1 MSTFGLKTTAKERS
15 SPEKQAKCAF
25 GESSYRRY
33 EPTPWPTSH
42 STSTAGA
49 SAAKPRWTPCSSSA
63 LVFFERSLGRA
74 AARRSSPGSQHR
86 PGLPPSPF
94 LQLPHRQFQ
103 AIIGFISYV
112 FLFGASSFSLSDS
125 PPPPSTNTWMR
136 WKLDIISRHWLRR
149 NFLLAGINRNVIT
162 RPLKHSTSAE
172 INTAELRGLK
182 HWIVKVD

>member
-1 MSTFGLKTTAKERS
+1 MCFLGIFLQTVRAHPVTNLPLHINRWCISR
-15 SPEKQAKCAF
+15 QAAVNLCF
-25 GESSYRRY
+25 
-33 EPTPWPTSH
+33 
-42 STSTAGA
+42 
-49 SAAKPRWTPCSSSA
+49 SSA

-86 PGLPPSPF
+86 PGFPPSPF

-103 AIIGFISYV
+103 AIIGFIAYV
-112 FLFGASSFSLSDS
+112 FLFGASSFSLSDFF
-125 PPPPSTNTWMR
+125 PPSTNTWMR
-136 WKLDIISRHWLRR
+136 WKLDIISRHWLQR
-149 NFLLAGINRNVIT
+149 NFLLGGINRNVIT